1 MTGITI
7 GLEIRQ
13 AASKILDMAST
24 TVRSVL
30 SVLAGWATVG
40 ALVVAT
46 DAALAAIFPGDYIA
60 GRLPPD
66 SLAAASLATS
76 TIWSVAGGWVTARLA
91 PFKPWHHI
99 LGLILWG
106 ELLGF
111 VSAALT
117 WGQTQL
123 WYQAGLL
130 IMWTPAVF
138 LGGWLRAG
146 KPRFRTASAS

>member
-1 MTGITI
+1 MD
-7 GLEIRQ
+7 LEISRT
-13 AASKILDMAST
+13 ASKILRMAST

-46 DAALAAIFPGDYIA
+46 DGLLMALFPDRYVA

-66 SLAAASLATS
+66 SLAALSLATS
-76 TIWSVAGGWVTARLA
+76 TLWSTAGGWVTARLA

-117 WGQTQL
+117 WGQVQL
-123 WYQAGLL
+123 WYQVGLL
-130 IMWTPAVF
+130 ILWTPAVC

-146 KPRFRTASAS
+146 KPSFRAA